1 MKEKLSTAEA
11 EAKARADAARARI
24 KLEASLFWFHH
35 KRDQQKDFD

>member
-11 EAKARADAARARI
+11 EAKVRAEAARVRI
-24 KLEASLFWFHH
+24 KLGARLFWFHH